1 MAIGIIDE
9 LFLLLS
15 SLFFYLDLNVT
26 FTAQTS
32 VLQSISLICAGNLCL
47 IDDNLWLWQF
57 SLVFNA
63 SELECF
69 KRLNWTSFFH
79 QCSVCLARHI
89 KSDDKDFF
97 SVRDIVICEFEWNP
111 ANFNWTLWE
120 HHVID
125 TLLLINS
132 KLYCFASTIWIEQL
146 MKR

>member
-1 MAIGIIDE
+1 MKACVEQNNNIEVNDTRQQMEKRTNAKEIFIQLKVCTLFHRLFSCNLAALSTHTRLHILNAYQNIKMAIGIIDE

-69 KRLNWTSFFH
+69 KRLN
-79 QCSVCLARHI
+79 
-89 KSDDKDFF
+89 
-97 SVRDIVICEFEWNP
+97 
-111 ANFNWTLWE
+111 
-120 HHVID
+120 
-125 TLLLINS
+125 
-132 KLYCFASTIWIEQL
+132 
-146 MKR
+146 